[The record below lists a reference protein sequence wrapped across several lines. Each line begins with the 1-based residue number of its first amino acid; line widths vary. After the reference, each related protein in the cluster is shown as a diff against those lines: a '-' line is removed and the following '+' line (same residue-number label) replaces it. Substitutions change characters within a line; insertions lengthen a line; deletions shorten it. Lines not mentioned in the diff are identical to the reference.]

1 MDLNMAPLTEWL
13 FIYQDPFWVSPKFAM
28 STRLARMTTDFGLAI
43 GISPWVCVVERRSA
57 SEENELT
64 LRVDAKT

>member
-1 MDLNMAPLTEWL
+1 MP
-13 FIYQDPFWVSPKFAM
+13 IYPAGSVLGVSKFAM
-28 STRLARMTTDFGLAI
+28 SARLACMITDFGFAT

-64 LRVDAKT
+64 LRVDAKK